1 MLIHELEGTARPKSA
16 SPSGEFMRETAH
28 DKHMQSEGD
37 PRVHFVMNL
46 VLSAMFA
53 YIVLRGLDFLKTV
66 EFSVFRLAV
75 LTVIVMGLTQ
85 VLVLSD

>member
-1 MLIHELEGTARPKSA
+1 ME
-16 SPSGEFMRETAH
+16 
-28 DKHMQSEGD
+28 SEGD

-53 YIVLRGLDFLKTV
+53 YIVLWGLDFLETLQ
-66 EFSVFRLAV
+66 FTMLRLGL
-75 LTVIVMGLTQ
+75 LTAIVMGLTQ

>member
-1 MLIHELEGTARPKSA
+1 ME
-16 SPSGEFMRETAH
+16 
-28 DKHMQSEGD
+28 SEGD

-53 YIVLRGLDFLKTV
+53 YIVLWGLDFLETLQFTV
-66 EFSVFRLAV
+66 LRLGL
-75 LTVIVMGLTQ
+75 LTAIVMGLTQ

>member
-1 MLIHELEGTARPKSA
+1 ME
-16 SPSGEFMRETAH
+16 
-28 DKHMQSEGD
+28 SEGD

-53 YIVLRGLDFLKTV
+53 YIVLWGLDFLETLQ
-66 EFSVFRLAV
+66 FTILRLGL
-75 LTVIVMGLTQ
+75 LTAIVMGLTQ